1 MDQLFTFILEQ
12 TAKGK
17 IEKDTAIHL
26 VKTLKQSDFKETDDI
41 AIIGMSGQFPLAN
54 NPEQYWQNL
63 RSGLDLSAALPEQ
76 RRQDLI
82 DYLRFSKEDEK
93 WGEAFAD
100 NGGLE
105 EIDKFD
111 YKFFRMSYKE
121 AVVMD
126 PNQRLFLQTAWQAF
140 EDAGYGGKKLAGS
153 QTGVYVGFASNF
165 RDMYL
170 KLVAEADPLG
180 LPLAVVG
187 NQAAVLPSR
196 ISYLMDLRGPT
207 MVLDTACSSSLVA
220 ISLACEALQSGKCE
234 MALAGGVKL
243 NMMPFDSDLTRVGFE
258 SSDGKT
264 RSFNEGSDGAGYG
277 EGVAAIVL
285 KPLKKALKD
294 GDSIYAV
301 IKGTAI
307 NQDGNSVG
315 LSAPNPAA
323 QTDLIVKAWEDA
335 KVQPETIQ
343 YIETHGTG
351 TSLGDP
357 IEIKGIQDAFR
368 KYTNK
373 KQFCAVGSVKT
384 NHGHPFEAAGI
395 MSLIKMVKAL
405 QNKEM
410 PPTLY
415 FQNPNRAIHFTD
427 SPVFVNTKLR
437 AWPEQEGPRRC
448 GISGFGISGTNA
460 HVVLEE
466 APVTAERRPAPASA
480 YLLALSAKSD
490 YSLKQLVSDYLG
502 AIELHPEW
510 DLGNVCY
517 TANTGRGH
525 HNHRLAIIFR
535 DREDLLAK
543 LSRLQAELSTDEANG
558 VSYRVVK
565 IVNGTKA
572 KQAETD
578 MTERERE
585 ELTVQAAT
593 RISAL
598 TEAGTVGEQ
607 AIREIAAFYA
617 NGAEVEWDKLY
628 DAKSHTRLH
637 LPVYP
642 FERTRCWV
650 EFPEYV
656 PAEPT
661 VAEPEDQFFQM
672 QWYPNQHE
680 EQQVEIT
687 ERTVLIFRDERGLW
701 RELSDRISGQSQRMI
716 YVEFGDAFRKVDDQN
731 YVIAGLEDDYHQLV
745 ADINEGELSRI
756 LHLAS
761 IREAQHVSSFKQL
774 QDTQTRGVYSMFYLL
789 RALVAKGLD
798 QGVNFTVISENIN
811 SVTGNEPIF
820 QPENAP
826 LFGIAK
832 TITQEHP
839 GLNCRNIEIDAA
851 TSIDDIFADLVHLH
865 AGETLQAAYRD
876 GVRYTERFSEVPVD
890 ALADQPIEVLE
901 NGVYLVTGGL
911 GGLGREVSKHLAG
924 KNRITLAM
932 VNRMAFPDRS
942 TWDDVL
948 ASDADDK
955 LKKRI
960 NGIRELEALGA
971 TVVCYQAD
979 ISDPAS
985 MQAVVTDLK
994 SRFGAVNGVVHCAG
1008 IPGDGFLFKRSQEA
1022 FDRVLHP
1029 KVYGTWLLHDLLQGE
1044 PIDFFLNFSS
1054 GLSILSEPGHGDY
1067 TAANSYLD
1075 TFASYL
1081 NVQGQKA
1088 LTINWTTWKETGMA
1102 VDYGF
1107 DHDAFFKTISTEQA
1121 LQGLETMLNKN
1132 IGRVLIGEFSFNPQ
1146 FLVLIDRLPFK
1157 LSEKII
1163 TRTDQIKK
1171 EQGLGNKGP
1180 RAMKK
1185 GGAVVLSGRDGEEF
1199 SDIEKRI
1206 AAIYNEVLGYSEIN
1220 IHDSFFELGGDSI
1233 AINRMHVILD
1243 KEFPGQLKLID
1254 LFNHTSVAALSEFLS
1269 EQQNEAEAVVSEEE
1283 ELEALEDMLD
1293 NLESGNLSIDDMIK
1307 NFT

>member
-1 MDQLFTFILEQ
+1 LDQLFTFILEQ

-17 IEKDTAIHL
+17 IEKETAIHL
-26 VKTLKQSDFKETDDI
+26 VKTLKQSDLKETDDI

-63 RSGLDLSAALPEQ
+63 RSGLDLTTALSEG
-76 RRQDLI
+76 RRQDML
-82 DYLRFSKEDEK
+82 DYLRFSKEDVK
-93 WGEAFAD
+93 WGDTFAD

-121 AVVMD
+121 AIVMD

-170 KLVAEADPLG
+170 KLVSEADPLG

-220 ISLACEALQSGKCE
+220 ISLACEALRNGKCE

-243 NMMPFDSDLTRVGFE
+243 NMLPLDSDLTRVGFE

-277 EGVAAIVL
+277 EGVAAVVL
-285 KPLKKALKD
+285 KPLKKALQD

-335 KVQPETIQ
+335 KVKPETIQ

-437 AWPEQEGPRRC
+437 EWPAQDGPRRC
-448 GISGFGISGTNA
+448 GVSGFGISGTNA

-466 APVTAERRPAPASA
+466 APGTEQRRPASASA

-490 YSLKQLVSDYLG
+490 YSLKQMVGEYLT
-502 AIELHPEW
+502 ALEQHPEW

-525 HNHRLAIIFR
+525 HNHRLAVVFR
-535 DREDLLAK
+535 DRADLLAK
-543 LSRLQAELSTDEANG
+543 LNRWQAELATDDANG

-565 IVNGTKA
+565 IVNGPKA
-572 KQAETD
+572 KQADTD
-578 MTERERE
+578 LTERERE
-585 ELTVQAAT
+585 ELNAQVAP
-593 RISAL
+593 RVNAL
-598 TEAGTVGEQ
+598 AESGTAGEKEF
-607 AIREIAAFYA
+607 REIAAFYA
-617 NGAEVEWDKLY
+617 KGAEIEWDKLY
-628 DAKSHTRLH
+628 DAKTHSRLH

-642 FERTRCWV
+642 FEPTRCWV

-656 PAEPT
+656 PAEVT
-661 VAEPEDQFFQM
+661 LAEPEDQFFQM
-672 QWYPNQHE
+672 RWVPNEHE
-680 EQQVEIT
+680 EKTVEIA

-701 RELSDRISGQSQRMI
+701 RELSDRLSGQSERMI
-716 YVEFGDAFRKVDDQN
+716 YVEFGEAFRKVDDHN
-731 YVIAGLEDDYHQLV
+731 YLIAGTEDDYH
-745 ADINEGELSRI
+745 NWSPTC
-756 LHLAS
+756 
-761 IREAQHVSSFKQL
+761 KQ
-774 QDTQTRGVYSMFYLL
+774 
-789 RALVAKGLD
+789 A
-798 QGVNFTVISENIN
+798 N
-811 SVTGNEPIF
+811 S
-820 QPENAP
+820 
-826 LFGIAK
+826 
-832 TITQEHP
+832 
-839 GLNCRNIEIDAA
+839 
-851 TSIDDIFADLVHLH
+851 
-865 AGETLQAAYRD
+865 
-876 GVRYTERFSEVPVD
+876 
-890 ALADQPIEVLE
+890 
-901 NGVYLVTGGL
+901 
-911 GGLGREVSKHLAG
+911 
-924 KNRITLAM
+924 
-932 VNRMAFPDRS
+932 
-942 TWDDVL
+942 
-948 ASDADDK
+948 
-955 LKKRI
+955 
-960 NGIRELEALGA
+960 
-971 TVVCYQAD
+971 
-979 ISDPAS
+979 PAS
-985 MQAVVTDLK
+985 CIWRRFAKCRKSPTLHSCKTRKHAVSTRCSTCCVRLWRK
-994 SRFGAVNGVVHCAG
+994 GWIR
-1008 IPGDGFLFKRSQEA
+1008 
-1022 FDRVLHP
+1022 
-1029 KVYGTWLLHDLLQGE
+1029 
-1044 PIDFFLNFSS
+1044 
-1054 GLSILSEPGHGDY
+1054 
-1067 TAANSYLD
+1067 
-1075 TFASYL
+1075 AS
-1081 NVQGQKA
+1081 
-1088 LTINWTTWKETGMA
+1088 
-1102 VDYGF
+1102 
-1107 DHDAFFKTISTEQA
+1107 
-1121 LQGLETMLNKN
+1121 
-1132 IGRVLIGEFSFNPQ
+1132 
-1146 FLVLIDRLPFK
+1146 
-1157 LSEKII
+1157 
-1163 TRTDQIKK
+1163 
-1171 EQGLGNKGP
+1171 
-1180 RAMKK
+1180 
-1185 GGAVVLSGRDGEEF
+1185 
-1199 SDIEKRI
+1199 
-1206 AAIYNEVLGYSEIN
+1206 
-1220 IHDSFFELGGDSI
+1220 
-1233 AINRMHVILD
+1233 
-1243 KEFPGQLKLID
+1243 
-1254 LFNHTSVAALSEFLS
+1254 TSL
-1269 EQQNEAEAVVSEEE
+1269 
-1283 ELEALEDMLD
+1283 
-1293 NLESGNLSIDDMIK
+1293 
-1307 NFT
+1307 